1 MLTRMYYCTVAV
13 IALAAFADCGVA
25 SAGEDSRETR
35 RRERRAKQQQ
45 KAEAKPVIDKAALM
59 DVIGLPKS
67 DATKR
72 IEGNGGSV
80 VKVTWGLSDTIA
92 PGHVMKAQL
101 QQEPV
106 DGTQASQ
113 VRLVISQNRIA
124 TVPVGA
130 VQRIVHSPFDVELH
144 DTIHRVPM
152 LAIKH
157 KGMHHP
163 PVASGASDA
172 DLLEVRAKCIAERLS
187 KAWHLLDQGWQL
199 EVCDDRS
206 YDMPDNL
213 EEWQLKPPFAP
224 DYASNEYA
232 TDPNKAP
239 RIFPAIY
246 VKHEDVGN
254 PLRIMTIYDTDAELT
269 GHPLGAQGKALDPL
283 AVTEVATYF
292 AELIKAHHLL
302 FYTKSSDIR
311 DYDNLQICKTREG
324 KIFQEIYLR
333 AAEIAKINGSSEI
346 DSDNLKNALA
356 RMSMDQ
362 RDRLVLLADH
372 APIDWR
378 TAMAQ

>member
-1 MLTRMYYCTVAV
+1 MWKRMCCYTIAV
-13 IALAAFADCGVA
+13 IILAAFADFGMA
-25 SAGEDSRETR
+25 SAGEDSRDTR
-35 RRERRAKQQQ
+35 RRPKKQRQQQ
-45 KAEAKPVIDKAALM
+45 QEEAKPAIDTAALRDM
-59 DVIGLPKS
+59 IGMFQL
-67 DATKR
+67 DAAKL
-72 IEGNGGSV
+72 IKDQGGKI
-80 VKVTWGLSDTIA
+80 VKVTYGLSDTIA
-92 PGHVMKAQL
+92 PGHVMEAAIE
-101 QQEPV
+101 QEPV
-106 DGTQASQ
+106 EEGQPSE
-113 VRLVISQNRIA
+113 VRLVIAQTRIA

-152 LAIKH
+152 IAIKH

-187 KAWHLLDQGWQL
+187 RAWHLLDQGWKL
-199 EVCDDRS
+199 EVADDRS

-213 EEWQLKPPFAP
+213 EQWRLRPPFEP

-246 VKHEDVGN
+246 VTNGDSGN
-254 PLRIMTIYDTDAELT
+254 PLRIMTIYDTDAQLT
-269 GHPLGAQGKALDPL
+269 GHPLDAQGKTLDPL

-292 AELIKAHHLL
+292 AELIKAHHVL
-302 FYTKSSDIR
+302 FYTKSNNIR
-311 DYDNLQICKTREG
+311 DYENLQICKTREG

-333 AAEIAKINGSSEI
+333 AAEIAKINERSEI
-346 DSDNLKNALA
+346 TGDDLKNALA

-362 RDRLVLLADH
+362 RDRLVFLADH

-378 TAMAQ
+378 AAMAQ